1 MSKEEIQKYISIV
14 EEALRKIYMASRTI
28 DKRRRE
34 KAIRDAKTEAQNM
47 VYPYKNILTDICHKE
62 YLNGELF
69 DWGHLED
76 DLQDVY
82 TKLKELL
89 SGVE

>member
-1 MSKEEIQKYISIV
+1 MSIEEMNQMHSIV
-14 EEALRKIYMASRTI
+14 ESALNKILLAERTI
-28 DKRRRE
+28 DKRKRD
-34 KAIRDAKTEAQNM
+34 KAIREAKTEAQNM